1 MAELVRE
8 EPASVGQRL
17 LALMDHYRGR
27 DSALN
32 EQVLW
37 RLRGPYDHEA
47 MTRAVAAL
55 TARHEP
61 LRTTYPRGRRM
72 RQQIHVPRPV
82 PVPVTDVSAEADP
95 GAAAREIVAT
105 EVATGVDASVWPL
118 RPRVVRLDAEHHLVV
133 LTLHHYCSDDYSNAL
148 LARDLRSLYAVET
161 GETVDLPA
169 PQWQYAQW
177 ARWQADQLSGANLT
191 RLTDYWTGKLTG
203 ARLVDLP
210 ARRRR
215 PVPDGEPPWISVE
228 HYVDAET
235 TAALRQLARRHRTTL
250 FPVTLAVFYALLY
263 AETGADDLTVASL
276 FANRSQPQVRDTVG
290 FFASMVLLRERFTPD
305 TTLSELIAQARTTVM
320 DAMRHQD
327 LPHQLL
333 PPDTVA
339 GGTGRTDDVLFQLLG
354 SLMTRADMAGEELD
368 DMEAQLERR
377 RFALEFVVVPQGDQL
392 SALLLCSRA
401 EFDPLW
407 ADTFVRD
414 YVTLVRRAVAD
425 ADVPLARLRGAP
437 VT

>member
-1 MAELVRE
+1 
-8 EPASVGQRL
+8 
-17 LALMDHYRGR
+17 MDHYRGR

-47 MTRAVAAL
+47 MIRAVAAL

-61 LRTTYPRGRRM
+61 LRTTYPRGRRL
-72 RQQIHVPRPV
+72 RQRIHEPRPV
-82 PVPVTDVSAEADP
+82 PVPVTDVSAEPDP
-95 GAAAREIVAT
+95 AAAARRIVAT
-105 EVATGVDASVWPL
+105 EVSTGVDASVWPL
-118 RPRVVRLDAEHHLVV
+118 RPRVVRIDPQHHLVV

-148 LARDLRSLYAVET
+148 LARDLRALYGEAT
-161 GETVDLPA
+161 GEPADLPA

-177 ARWQADQLSGANLT
+177 ARWQSEQLSGANLD
-191 RLTDYWTGKLTG
+191 RLTGYWTGKLTG
-203 ARLVDLP
+203 ARLVELP
-210 ARRRR
+210 ARRQR

-228 HYVDAET
+228 YHVDAET
-235 TAALRQLARRHRTTL
+235 TAGLRQLARRHRTTL
-250 FPVTLAVFYALLY
+250 FPVTLAVFYALLH
-263 AETGADDLTVASL
+263 AETGAGDLTVASL
-276 FANRSQPQVRDTVG
+276 FANRGQPQVRDTVG

-305 TTLSELIAQARTTVM
+305 TTLSQLIAQTRGTVM
-320 DAMRHQD
+320 EAMRHQD

-377 RFALEFVVVPQGDQL
+377 RFALEFVVVPQGDVL

-401 EFDPLW
+401 EFDPAW
-407 ADTFVRD
+407 ADAFVRD
-414 YVTLVRRAVAD
+414 YVTLVRRAVTD
-425 ADVPLARLRGAP
+425 ADVPLAELRAAP

>member
-1 MAELVRE
+1 
-8 EPASVGQRL
+8 
-17 LALMDHYRGR
+17 MDHYRGG

-37 RLRGPYDHEA
+37 HLRGPYDHQA

-55 TARHEP
+55 SARHEP
-61 LRTTYPRGRRM
+61 LRTTYPRGRRL
-72 RQQIHVPRPV
+72 RQLIHEPQPV
-82 PVPVTDVSAEADP
+82 PVPLTDVSGEAEPA
-95 GAAAREIVAT
+95 AAARRIVAA
-105 EVATGVDASVWPL
+105 EVSTSIDASVWPL
-118 RPRVVRLDAEHHLVV
+118 RTRVLRLGAEHHLVV

-148 LARDLRSLYAVET
+148 LARDLRALYG
-161 GETVDLPA
+161 GEIGEPVDLPA

-177 ARWQADQLSGANLT
+177 ARWQAEQLSGANRE
-191 RLTDYWTGKLTG
+191 RLTGYWTGKLAG
-203 ARLVDLP
+203 ARLVELP
-210 ARRRR
+210 ARGRR

-228 HYVDAET
+228 HYVDAQT

-250 FPVTLAVFYALLY
+250 FPVTLAVFYALLH
-263 AETGADDLTVASL
+263 AETAAGDLTVASL
-276 FANRSQPQVRDTVG
+276 FANRGQPQVRDTVG

-305 TTLSELIAQARTTVM
+305 TTLAELIGQTRTTVM

-333 PPDTVA
+333 PPDTVT

-377 RFALEFVVVPQGDQL
+377 RFALEFVVVPQGDVL

-401 EFDPLW
+401 EFDPAW
-407 ADTFVRD
+407 ADAFVRD
-414 YVTLVRRAVAD
+414 YVTLIRRAVAD
-425 ADVPLARLRGAP
+425 ADVPIAELRAAP